1 MEQKKINNKKR
12 FYVVLIFI
20 LIIAISLFYFQNYS
34 QKNTT
39 LTQLSP
45 QGDRQMMGYLIKTH
59 KGKLIVID
67 GGTTDDKDQL
77 IDQINQN
84 GGKVDAWFLTHAHDD
99 HVGAFTQIV
108 NNTDIL
114 INKIYVSTNELSWY
128 KQYEPQ
134 RADFTEYFLETL
146 ESEKIKDKVV
156 QPNINDIFKIDNVQ
170 AEILGIKNPE
180 ITENPGNEQS
190 MVIKFTTNNKSL
202 LILGDTGEKSSEKL
216 LKTQKEKLKSDI
228 LQIAH
233 HGQQGATKELYKQVN
248 PKICLWPTPEW
259 LWNNDIGQ
267 GENTGPYKTF
277 ETREWIKEMNV
288 KENYIAKDGNITI
301 NLF

>member
-59 KGKLIVID
+59 QGKLIVID
-67 GGTTDDKDQL
+67 GGTIDDKDQL